1 MYSQYVKNG
10 AVGKLGSSSVRHL
23 LLRLFVRISSLFGVP
38 EIQQRLD
45 SQSEKLAELSESL
58 MNLSRRSDAVITH
71 LERRIIDLGSQTS
84 SSHSELDI
92 ALRANTESLSARLN
106 DLLAYVDNRVTSL
119 NEALVHYVDAKNSMM
134 ADDVADS
141 QSQVEQR
148 VAAMKLAIDAIR
160 RSTETSSAGHG
171 SHSVPLAADP
181 SDSVISDE
189 LYVALENTF
198 RGNQDI
204 VAQRQSSYLGIL
216 PTLIT
221 EDAPLLDLGCGRG
234 EWLDVLANSGIP
246 AIGIDSNAV
255 AIAECVEKG
264 HHAIQANLV
273 EFLKTRNSGS
283 VGSITMFQVLEHLP
297 FPILLETLREA
308 RRVLVP
314 GGVFI
319 GEVPNAKNLRVA
331 AGTFWI
337 DPTHQRPLYPELLEF
352 LAREVGF
359 GRVEGMYVNDLSPSF
374 DLSGTPDNVR
384 EVLVRL
390 LEAVDTAGDYALV
403 ATA

>member
-45 SQSEKLAELSESL
+45 SQSEKLAELSEGL

-71 LERRIIDLGSQTS
+71 LERRIVDLGSQTS
-84 SSHSELDI
+84 SSQSG
-92 ALRANTESLSARLN
+92 LSDRLN
-106 DLLAYVDNRVTSL
+106 DLLGYVDNRVTSL

-134 ADDVADS
+134 ADDVAES

-216 PTLIT
+216 PTLVT

-234 EWLDVLANSGIP
+234 EWLDVLANIGIP

-264 HHAIQANLV
+264 HHVIQANLV
-273 EFLKTRNSGS
+273 EFLRTRNSGS
-283 VGSITMFQVLEHLP
+283 VGSITMFQVLEHLS